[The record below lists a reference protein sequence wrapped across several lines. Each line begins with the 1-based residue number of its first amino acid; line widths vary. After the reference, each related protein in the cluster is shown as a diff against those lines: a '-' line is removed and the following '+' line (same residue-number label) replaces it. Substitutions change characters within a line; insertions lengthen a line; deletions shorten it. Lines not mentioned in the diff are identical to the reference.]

1 MVSPLALPEPKEE
14 RLAQSPL
21 KLVVCQVRHSRTVAV
36 SDAGR
41 LLEVQERLGDSYPEA
56 LPFEQHEIVFTSGPE
71 GGNASTGH
79 SQQGWQLKSDDSAWT
94 VTLQTDFLSI
104 ETSAYVDW
112 VDFRDRCS
120 RVIECVADIY
130 VPKLEQRVGLRYVD
144 VIERADLQ
152 VAHDWRSLISD
163 TVLGLASDIYIGP
176 SIRMAHQI
184 VEMEAPEH
192 MRVLLRHG
200 CEPMADG
207 KGTAYQLD
215 HDCYRQRTRRFETSV
230 ILATMDDLH
239 RLALQVFQHAVT
251 PELYAALK
259 GGVAIS

>member
-1 MVSPLALPEPKEE
+1 MVSPLALPEPDEE
-14 RLAQSPL
+14 HLTQSPL

-41 LLEVQERLGDSYPEA
+41 ILEVQGCLGDSYPEA
-56 LPFEQHEIVFTSGPE
+56 LPFEQHEVVFEVGPE
-71 GGNASTGH
+71 GGNVGKSQ
-79 SQQGWQLKSDDSAWT
+79 SQQGWQLKSDDAAWT

-112 VDFRDRCS
+112 VDFRDRYS
-120 RVIECVADIY
+120 RVLDCVADIY
-130 VPKLEQRVGLRYVD
+130 APKLEQRVGLRYVD

-152 VAHDWRSLISD
+152 VAHDWRGLISD
-163 TVLGLASDIYIGP
+163 TVLGLASDTEIGP
-176 SIRMAHQI
+176 SVRLSHQI

-200 CEPMADG
+200 CERMADG
-207 KGTAYQLD
+207 QGTAYQLD
-215 HDCYRQRTRRFETSV
+215 HDCYRQQTRGFETSV

-251 PELYAALK
+251 PKLYAELK
-259 GGVAIS
+259 GGVATS